1 MTISEQKRFI
11 GIPVETT
18 VLAPGETGIVRA
30 QDFYREVAGGQEF
43 QAGMSVDSEDD
54 ITLYSVVDAINSV
67 TYHKEEINKLAIVRE
82 ELRKLSPVQKHI
94 RWERD

>member
-1 MTISEQKRFI
+1 MTISEQKRII

-18 VLAPGETGIVRA
+18 PLTPGDTAIVRA
-30 QDFYREVAGGQEF
+30 NDFYRECAGGAEF

-54 ITLYSVVDAINSV
+54 ITLYSVTDAINSV

-82 ELRKLSPVQKHI
+82 ELKRLSPVQKRI
-94 RWERD
+94 VWERD